1 MEKIRRI
8 IATTDFSA
16 RANRAVQRAVRLAVE
31 HGAELHLLHVLPIL
45 PLEVFRHLVV
55 DTPLETEQMLYNRI
69 NATLQRLAEALARS
83 GMVVRHHVA
92 IGRAHV
98 EINRYAESHHAD
110 LIVLGD
116 QGENFVQE
124 LFLGTTVFKTL
135 HKGQCPLLIVKQEP
149 MDQYR
154 HVLVPV
160 DFSLPS
166 RLALHMAVKVAL
178 QAPIQVLHV
187 AEMPFGDKMWWQAD
201 LSEETVERCRTR
213 VLGDA
218 HRAMEEIITDCVP
231 GETRVTSSIEQ
242 GYPPAVIQ
250 DKARSLNADLIVIGK
265 RGETELD
272 EALFGSVTKHVLYEA
287 ACDVLVVSPEK
298 QPEKPIP

>member
-1 MEKIRRI
+1 MEKIQCI
-8 IATTDFSA
+8 VATTDFSA

-31 HGAELHLLHVLPIL
+31 HGAELHLLHVLPIF
-45 PLEVFRHLVV
+45 PLETFKRLMV
-55 DTPLETEQMLYNRI
+55 DTPLETEQMLYNQI
-69 NATLQRLAEALARS
+69 NSTLQRLAEALARS
-83 GMVVRHHVA
+83 GMIVRNHVA

-110 LIVLGD
+110 LIVMGD
-116 QGENFVQE
+116 QGENFAQE
-124 LFLGTTVFKTL
+124 FFLGTTVSKTL
-135 HKGQCPLLIVKQEP
+135 SKGQCPLLIVKQEP

-160 DFSLPS
+160 DFSPPS
-166 RLALHMAVKVAL
+166 RLALHMALNVAP
-178 QAPIQVLHV
+178 QVSIQVLHV
-187 AEMPFGDKMWWQAD
+187 VEMPPRDRMWWEIK
-201 LSEETVERCRTR
+201 LSEETAERCRTR

-218 HRAMEEIITDCVP
+218 HHAMEEIIADCAT
-231 GETRVTSSIEQ
+231 GGTRVTSSIEQ
-242 GYPPAVIQ
+242 GYPPDVIRDNAQ
-250 DKARSLNADLIVIGK
+250 SLNVDLIVIGK

-272 EALFGSVTKHVLYEA
+272 EALFGSVTKHVLYET